1 MKKVMPQEL
10 EVWYLIPALRKELAK
25 VFIAEYKIKQKEVA
39 KYLGITE
46 AAVSQYLKSKRGN
59 EIKFSKEDMSEIK
72 KSAKE
77 IIEKKGDITKEIYNL
92 CVLLS
97 KSKVM
102 CNFHRLRD
110 KKISKNCDVCLRN

>member
-1 MKKVMPQEL
+1 MPQEL

-59 EIKFSKEDMSEIK
+59 EIKFSKEAMSEIK

-92 CVLLS
+92 CVLLR

>member
-59 EIKFSKEDMSEIK
+59 EIKFSKEAMSEIK

-92 CVLLS
+92 CVLLR